1 VVGHAVTLGIT
12 ELDAVVAELAGIL
25 PGARL
30 TGVDAMPHAAV
41 RLRFATPEGLR
52 LVRVS
57 ARPRM
62 ARIHLDAPSPDHRR
76 EEDRAAREV
85 RDFAA
90 RVARE
95 LRGSTLVSVQRVF
108 QDRVVEMSFSRKPHD
123 RSLIFECSGHHPN
136 LFLADDRRVILASL
150 VPSRSIRRDL
160 RPGRPYRR
168 PLPHE
173 HEGPE
178 AVRFLQ
184 GAVSEA
190 IAAWYGAEEER
201 EDRLQDVAGMREA
214 LKGRLAR
221 QDRLVQALEED
232 LARASAA
239 AAKAAED
246 PPTERTLR
254 LAREEGRLRSRLEAV
269 RAFRE
274 EIRVLL
280 QGLLGGSPEGV
291 RAAGAFLAA
300 GAKAPEVP
308 ARAAPGRPATRLAET
323 GGRRRSPGRGRPPGS
338 PSRPPGGVAK
348 PLPAP
353 PGRRRRIPSG
363 GTPDS

>member
-1 VVGHAVTLGIT
+1 MTLGIT
-12 ELDAVVAELAGIL
+12 ELDAVVAELAGAL
-25 PGARL
+25 LGARL

-41 RLRFATPEGLR
+41 RLRFATAEGLR

-95 LRGSTLVSVQRVF
+95 LRGSTVVSVQRVF
-108 QDRVVEMSFSRKPHD
+108 QDRVVEMSFARQPHD

-136 LFLADDRRVILASL
+136 LFLVDDHRVILASL

-160 RPGRPYRR
+160 RPGKPYRR

-184 GAVSEA
+184 GPVSQA
-190 IAAWYGAEEER
+190 IASWYGAEEDR
-201 EDRLQDVAGMREA
+201 EDRLQEVAAMREA

-221 QDRLVQALEED
+221 QDRLVESLEED
-232 LARASAA
+232 LRQAVAA
-239 AAKAAED
+239 ARVAEG
-246 PPTERTLR
+246 TRSQRIQR
-254 LAREEGRLRSRLEAV
+254 LAQEEGRIRSRLEAV

-274 EIRVLL
+274 EIRVVLE
-280 QGLLGGSPEGV
+280 GLLDGSPEGL
-291 RAAGAFLAA
+291 RAARAFLAA
-300 GAKAPEVP
+300 GARAPEAP
-308 ARAAPGRPATRLAET
+308 ARPGPGRPDPRPGNGE
-323 GGRRRSPGRGRPPGS
+323 GRRRPAGRPRPLV
-338 PSRPPGGVAK
+338 PSSRAPVPV
-348 PLPAP
+348 PELVPAP
-353 PGRRRRIPSG
+353 PGRRRRIPSARKV
-363 GTPDS
+363 DS

>member
-1 VVGHAVTLGIT
+1 VTLGIT
-12 ELDAVVAELAGIL
+12 ELDAVVGELSGAL
-25 PGARL
+25 RGARL
-30 TGVDAMPHAAV
+30 TGVDAMPRASV

-57 ARPRM
+57 VRPRV

-76 EEDRAAREV
+76 EEDQAAQEV

-95 LRGSTLVSVQRVF
+95 LRGSTLASIQRVF
-108 QDRVVEMSFSRKPHD
+108 QDRVVEMTFSRQPHD
-123 RSLIFECSGHHPN
+123 RFLIFECSGHHPN
-136 LFLADDRRVILASL
+136 LFLTDDHRVILASL

-178 AVRFLQ
+178 ALRFLQ
-184 GAVSEA
+184 GPVSQA
-190 IAAWYGAEEER
+190 IAAWYGAEEDR
-201 EDRLQDVAGMREA
+201 EERLQEVSEMREA
-214 LKGRLAR
+214 LKVRLAR

-232 LARASAA
+232 LRRATAARRAPEPAA
-239 AAKAAED
+239 G
-246 PPTERTLR
+246 RTLR
-254 LAREEGRLRSRLEAV
+254 LGEEEGRIRSRLEAL

-280 QGLLGGSPEGV
+280 EGLVSGSPEGI
-291 RAAGAFLAA
+291 RAASAFLA
-300 GAKAPEVP
+300 GSRKGPPVP
-308 ARAAPGRPATRLAET
+308 IRPGPRPA
-323 GGRRRSPGRGRPPGS
+323 
-338 PSRPPGGVAK
+338 
-348 PLPAP
+348 PA
-353 PGRRRRIPSG
+353 GRRRRVPGERGRS
-363 GTPDS
+363 PE